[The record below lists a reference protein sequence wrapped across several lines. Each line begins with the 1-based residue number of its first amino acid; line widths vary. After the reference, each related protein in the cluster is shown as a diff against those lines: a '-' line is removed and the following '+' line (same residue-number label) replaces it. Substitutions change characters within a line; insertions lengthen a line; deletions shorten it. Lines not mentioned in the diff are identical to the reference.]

1 MRFQMKRK
9 HMIDFLFPIAL
20 FFVFALS
27 ALAVILFATR
37 TYQDTTEHSALNYTA
52 RTSLSYISEKL
63 HQNDADGAIEIG
75 SFDGNDAVIM
85 KQAYEN
91 ETYYTYIYADGQEL
105 KELFVKEGAEV
116 SAASGQTI
124 LKVQDFTIR
133 QATDDLIRIS
143 CSDEDGNQASAFVSI
158 KSD

>member
-9 HMIDFLFPIAL
+9 HMIDFLFPVAL

-63 HQNDADGAIEIG
+63 HQNDADGAIELG
-75 SFDGNDAVIM
+75 SLDGNDAVIM

-91 ETYYTYIYADGQEL
+91 ETYCTYIYADGQEL
-105 KELFVKEGAEV
+105 KELFVKEGTEV
-116 SAASGQTI
+116 SAASGRTI
-124 LKVQDFTIR
+124 LKVQNFTLT
-133 QATDDLIRIS
+133 QPADDLIRIS
-143 CSDEDGNQASAFVSI
+143 CSDEDGREAAAFISI